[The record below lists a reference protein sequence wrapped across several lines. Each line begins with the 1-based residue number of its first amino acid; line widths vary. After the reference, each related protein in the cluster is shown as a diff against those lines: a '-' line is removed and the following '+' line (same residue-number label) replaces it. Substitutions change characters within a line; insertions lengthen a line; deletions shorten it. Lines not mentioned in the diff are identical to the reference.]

1 MTVLPDFDAL
11 GLSEGMMFEKTHPS
25 LARADAPSG
34 GLSAEERALLRA
46 TARGGGAERFAPRS
60 PGRNGEAL
68 RAMEWSELTARL
80 NAARDL
86 RLLLR
91 TENQAPIEAAAA
103 SFGDAAASYF
113 ALLEESEPP
122 VNPDALGQSK
132 RPGVMVDVAVEAAQA
147 NRPENANGIRS
158 DAPRGAARDMR

>member
-1 MTVLPDFDAL
+1 MAVLPDFDAL
-11 GLSEGMMFEKTHPS
+11 GLEGAMMFEKAKSLTARPAGVPS
-25 LARADAPSG
+25 

-46 TARGGGAERFAPRS
+46 TAQGGGAERFAPRQAR
-60 PGRNGEAL
+60 RNGEAL

-113 ALLEESEPP
+113 ALLDDSEP
-122 VNPDALGQSK
+122 VINPDALGQSN
-132 RPGVMVDVAVEAAQA
+132 RPGAMVDAVDA
-147 NRPENANGIRS
+147 NRPVNANGQRS